1 MKIMPSSNNLKYLKQ
16 LANLMK
22 KLPMIRITKEFKFEM
37 AHALKGYDGPCQN
50 IHGHSY
56 ELKVTISGKPIMD
69 EKNPKLGM
77 VMDFG
82 DLKNIVK
89 ETVVDIFDHALV
101 LNNSY
106 PEGISSEL
114 KSNFNKVIFLD
125 YQPTSELMVADFA
138 ERITSKLPEGI
149 QLKYVLLRETVTS
162 YAEWYAEENM

>member
-1 MKIMPSSNNLKYLKQ
+1 
-16 LANLMK
+16 MK
-22 KLPMIRITKEFKFEM
+22 KLPLIRITKEFKFEM

-56 ELKVTISGKPIMD
+56 ELKVTISGNPIAD
-69 EKNPKLGM
+69 ESNPKLGM

-82 DLKNIVK
+82 DLKNIVRK
-89 ETVVDIFDHALV
+89 TIIDVFDHALV

-106 PEGISSEL
+106 PENISAEL
-114 KSNFNKVIFLD
+114 KNTFNKVIFLD

-138 ERITSKLPEGI
+138 ERIQKELPKSVH
-149 QLKYVLLRETVTS
+149 LSYVLLRETVTS